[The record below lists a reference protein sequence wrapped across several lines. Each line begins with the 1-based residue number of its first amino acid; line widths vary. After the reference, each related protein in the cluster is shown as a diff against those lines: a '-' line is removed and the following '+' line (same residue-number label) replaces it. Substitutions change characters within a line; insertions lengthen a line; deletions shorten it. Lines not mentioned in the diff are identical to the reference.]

1 MTEPKDFKYLILGG
15 GGHARVLIDSMRAS
29 GNSESIAILDR
40 DPSTWG
46 QEILGVPVLG
56 GDELLDRL
64 PGGDASHF
72 VVGLGGVGDNQP
84 RRRLF
89 ELGLAHGLT
98 PVNVIHP
105 SAVNS
110 QWASIGAG
118 TVIFPMAV
126 VNAGVLLGDNVII
139 NTGAIVEHDC
149 ELADHV
155 HVATGSRLCS
165 TVNVGKGAHIGAGAT
180 VRQGLRIGEGAIVG
194 AGAVV
199 IKEVEPWSVVIGVP
213 ARPISHQN
221 LTSVN
226 RGTEGPIER

>member
-1 MTEPKDFKYLILGG
+1 M
-15 GGHARVLIDSMRAS
+15 
-29 GNSESIAILDR
+29 
-40 DPSTWG
+40 
-46 QEILGVPVLG
+46 LG
-56 GDELLDRL
+56 GDELLDQL
-64 PGGDASHF
+64 PGDRASQF
-72 VVGLGGVGDNQP
+72 VVGLGGVGDNRP

-98 PVNVIHP
+98 PVSVVHP

-110 QWASIGAG
+110 QWATIGAG
-118 TVIFPMAV
+118 TVICPMAV
-126 VNAGVLLGDNVII
+126 VNAGALIGDNVII

-149 ELADHV
+149 EIADHV

-165 TVNVGKGAHIGAGAT
+165 TVNVGEGAHIGAGAT

-199 IKEVEPWSVVIGVP
+199 IREVGPWSVVVGVP
-213 ARPISHQN
+213 ARPISHQG
-221 LTSVN
+221 LASVN